1 MTMGDK
7 IKTLRIN
14 KELTQEA
21 LGEMLGVNRA
31 AVNKWETGQVE
42 NLKRTTIIRLS
53 QILGCTPCELMCFD
67 EDTKASQEQID
78 DFENRFNSDNQNMN
92 EVQACEMLQ
101 KFYGK
106 EAFELIKLY
115 LELNEQGKQIALAT
129 IKSLSCN
136 DDFADKR

>member
-42 NLKRTTIIRLS
+42 NLKRTTIIKLS
-53 QILGCTPCELMCFD
+53 QILGCTCL
-67 EDTKASQEQID
+67 
-78 DFENRFNSDNQNMN
+78 
-92 EVQACEMLQ
+92 
-101 KFYGK
+101 
-106 EAFELIKLY
+106 LY
-115 LELNEQGKQIALAT
+115 T
-129 IKSLSCN
+129 SPSPR
-136 DDFADKR
+136 D